1 METSIE
7 KARSKV
13 GFDTCMTGVC
23 YKSAM
28 GKVWMEAGGK
38 DALLH
43 KGIHYLSSPLG
54 GEGALPPMLQPVD
67 HAAGVAVLVVEEGNQ
82 FELATYYRGKGTVDD
97 G

>member
-28 GKVWMEAGGK
+28 GKVWMEA
-38 DALLH
+38 DP
-43 KGIHYLSSPLG
+43 Y
-54 GEGALPPMLQPVD
+54 PMTSKEV
-67 HAAGVAVLVVEEGNQ
+67 
-82 FELATYYRGKGTVDD
+82 YRLNGDFYRESTQ
-97 G
+97 